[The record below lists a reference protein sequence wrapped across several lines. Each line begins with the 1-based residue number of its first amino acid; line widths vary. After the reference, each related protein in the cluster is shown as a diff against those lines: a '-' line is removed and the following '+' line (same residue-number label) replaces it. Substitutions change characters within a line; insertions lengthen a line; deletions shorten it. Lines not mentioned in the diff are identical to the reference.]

1 MRLARLTALAILALA
16 FLAAPVPAEG
26 QPVGRVYRVAWLT
39 PAVAPPD
46 VLELRALR
54 EGLRSFGY
62 VDGQNLTLE
71 VQAANGNTA
80 LLPVLASRLVESKV
94 DVIVTGGTAAGLA
107 AKKATSTI
115 PIVFAAAAFPERS
128 GLIVSYARPGGNVT
142 GLAFVG
148 PEYGKRLELLRQVS
162 PRLTRVA
169 LIYNHENPGSVL
181 AVEEIGRWAERLGVR
196 LDLYGVLRPDDIEKT
211 FATIRSTRPDA
222 LMTTADLVVTSYRSQ
237 IIEFANRER
246 LLSIYPNRDFV
257 EAGGLM
263 FYGTSVSDMYRKAAT
278 LVDRILKGARPGDLP
293 VEQNFKFDMVINLRT
308 AKLLGLTI
316 PPVVLTRAD
325 EVIR

>member
-1 MRLARLTALAILALA
+1 MQRRTLLLGSVGLLAEP
-16 FLAAPVPAEG
+16 LAAGAQPA
-26 QPVGRVYRVAWLT
+26 GRVYRVAWLT

-46 VLELRALR
+46 VLELQALR
-54 EGLRSFGY
+54 DGLRNLGY
-62 VDGQNLTLE
+62 VEGQNLVLE
-71 VQAANGNTA
+71 VRAANGNSA
-80 LLPVLASRLVESKV
+80 LLPVLASALVESKV

-107 AKKATSTI
+107 AKKATSAI

-128 GLIVSYARPGGNVT
+128 GLVASYARPGGNVT

-162 PRLTRVA
+162 PRLSRVA
-169 LIYNHENPGSVL
+169 LLYNHQNPGSVL
-181 AVEEIGRWAERLGVR
+181 AVEEIGRWAERLGVT
-196 LDLYGVLRPDDIEKT
+196 LDLYGVLQPEDIQKT
-211 FATIRSTRPDA
+211 FAAIRAARPDG

-237 IIEFANRER
+237 IIEFANREQ

-257 EAGGLM
+257 VAGGLM

-293 VEQNFKFDMVINLRT
+293 VEQNFKFDMVINLKT
-308 AKLLGLTI
+308 AKAIGLTI
-316 PPVVLTRAD
+316 PPVVLARAD
-325 EVIR
+325 EIIQ